1 MLTGVH
7 NLITHL
13 PQGYETVLDGA
24 GAPLSGGEKQRI
36 ALARAF
42 FGDPVLVVLDEP
54 NSNLDAAGEQA
65 LTDTLKRAKEQRVTI
80 VVVTQRPTLLT
91 SVDKVLVLKAGRAVA
106 FGTPDQILRREPPK
120 PVPAPPQPLPKPPLM
135 PKSRKRTRKKVAAE
149 PQSGSARE
157 RGEH

>member
-1 MLTGVH
+1 M
-7 NLITHL
+7 
-13 PQGYETVLDGA
+13 
-24 GAPLSGGEKQRI
+24 
-36 ALARAF
+36 
-42 FGDPVLVVLDEP
+42 LVVLDEP

-120 PVPAPPQPLPKPPLM
+120 PVVAPTAPLSKPKP
-135 PKSRKRTRKKVAAE
+135 RKKASKVEAAVAQPE
-149 PQSGSARE
+149 NGSARKQ
-157 RGEH
+157 GEH